1 MKFYTEVHIHCLSRA
16 GASGMEERL
25 ASGKRVAFGNI
36 EEGQTFIIKPG
47 QTIFFPRGIIVVWSE
62 P

>member
-1 MKFYTEVHIHCLSRA
+1 
-16 GASGMEERL
+16 MEERL